1 MRGTAMAQSTTN
13 ITTVQVKVGVVLDMN
28 TWVGKM
34 GLKGISMAL
43 SDFYSSHVHYK
54 TRLELH
60 VRDSKD
66 NVVGAAAA
74 GKNQKLWVQQ
84 PTVKKPKRFW
94 ASISPIFLAKNMAM
108 VRDELRQVHGI
119 LNLKVV
125 RGVLTLKSL
134 LSVELLKTE
143 QVKAIIGPLTSM
155 QANFLIHLG
164 EEAHV
169 PIISFSATSP
179 SLSYLRSPYFFRAAL
194 NDSSQVQPVTAIIQA
209 FGWKEVVPIYTEN
222 EYGEGL
228 IPFLTDTFQENEIR
242 VPYKST
248 IRPVASDEEI
258 VAELYKLMTMQTR
271 VFIVHMTCSLSA
283 RLFTKANEIG
293 MMSEGFVWIIT
304 DGITNSWNFFD
315 PSTVIDSMQGVI
327 GVQPHVPKSKKLED
341 FISRW
346 KNKTH
351 QEKTTSDLNVFG
363 LWAYDAAAALAM
375 AVEKVGPLNLSI
387 SNIAKNSTTDFG
399 SVGVSQNGIHLCQA
413 LSSTRF
419 RGLSGN
425 FSFVDGQLQ
434 SSAFEI
440 VNVIG
445 NGPRGIGLWT
455 PEHGIVRQLK
465 FDAVNTSYKDYSTS
479 QANLKA
485 IIWPGDTTYT
495 PKGWVVPTNGKVLR
509 VAVPV
514 KTFYSDFVRVS
525 RDPITNRTMVTG
537 YCIDVFEA
545 VMAALPYSVPYE
557 YIPFE
562 KPYGEQGGF
571 DILLHQ
577 LFLGKFDVVVGDVT
591 IRENRSNYVDFTF
604 PYTESGVTMIVPFK
618 DKKNYKTAWVFLKP
632 LTWDLWVTSTC
643 FFVFIGFVILILER
657 QINEDFNGTPL
668 RQVSN
673 SVWFSFSTMVFSHKE
688 KVVIHQLEPSITDVQ
703 ELINKGQSVGYP
715 KVSFIHD
722 ILKRMNFS
730 DSQLKGY
737 NTVEGE
743 LDAAL
748 SNRSIVAA
756 FDEIPYLK
764 LFTGRHCSKYTMVAP
779 THKTGG
785 FGFAFRKGSHLVR
798 DVSTAILHVIEEDKM
813 SEIEKK
819 WLQNNSC
826 PDSSSTVSSSS
837 LSVHSFWG
845 LFLIVG
851 VAASFALIIFMAM
864 LAYEHRSFLVH
875 LDLKYLWRKYILKH
889 EDTVTAIDTHQDQA
903 SPSSSPL
910 SIAPSPP
917 TQHSPARSTV
927 SDDTDE
933 AFTHFEGE
941 VAESQNPRH

>member
-1 MRGTAMAQSTTN
+1 MAQSTTN

-34 GLKGISMAL
+34 GLKCISMAL

-74 GKNQKLWVQQ
+74 
-84 PTVKKPKRFW
+84 
-94 ASISPIFLAKNMAM
+94 A
-108 VRDELRQVHGI
+108 
-119 LNLKVV
+119 
-125 RGVLTLKSL
+125 
-134 LSVELLKTE
+134 VELLKTE

-179 SLSYLRSPYFFRAAL
+179 SLSYLRSTYFFRAAL
-194 NDSSQVQPVTAIIQA
+194 NDSSQVQPITAIIQA

-242 VPYKST
+242 VLYKST

-293 MMSEGFVWIIT
+293 MMSKGYAWIIT

-315 PSTVIDSMQGVI
+315 PSTIIDSMQGVI

-363 LWAYDAAAALAM
+363 LWAYDAAVALAM

-618 DKKNYKTAWVFLKP
+618 DKKNYNSAWVFLKP

-688 KVVIHQLEPSITDVQ
+688 KVVSNLARFVVIIWCFVVLILTQSYTASLTSLLTVHQLEPSITDVQ

>member
-1 MRGTAMAQSTTN
+1 MAQSTTN
-13 ITTVQVKVGVVLDMN
+13 TTTVQVKVGVVLDMN

-74 GKNQKLWVQQ
+74 AAKEEEKQLADRLEQQ
-84 PTVKKPKRFW
+84 
-94 ASISPIFLAKNMAM
+94 LADRRSGSRS
-108 VRDELRQVHGI
+108 V
-119 LNLKVV
+119 
-125 RGVLTLKSL
+125 
-134 LSVELLKTE
+134 VELLKTE

-169 PIISFSATSP
+169 PIISFSATSS

-194 NDSSQVQPVTAIIQA
+194 NDSSQVQPITAIIQA

-228 IPFLTDTFQENEIR
+228 IPFLTDAFQENEIR
-242 VPYKST
+242 VLYKS
-248 IRPVASDEEI
+248 IIHPMASDEEI

-271 VFIVHMTCSLSA
+271 VFVVHMTCSLSA

-293 MMSEGFVWIIT
+293 MMTI
-304 DGITNSWNFFD
+304 
-315 PSTVIDSMQGVI
+315 
-327 GVQPHVPKSKKLED
+327 
-341 FISRW
+341 
-346 KNKTH
+346 
-351 QEKTTSDLNVFG
+351 
-363 LWAYDAAAALAM
+363 ALAM

-387 SNIAKNSTTDFG
+387 SNIAKNSTSDFE
-399 SVGVSQNGIHLCQA
+399 SVEVSQNGIHLCQA

-425 FSFVDGQLQ
+425 FCFVDGQLQ

-445 NGPRGIGLWT
+445 HGPRGIGFWT
-455 PEHGIVRQLK
+455 PKHGIVRQLK
-465 FDAVNTSYKDYSTS
+465 FYAVNTSYKDYSTS

-485 IIWPGDTTYT
+485 IIWPGDTIYT

-514 KTFYSDFVRVS
+514 KNFYTDFVRVR

-537 YCIDVFEA
+537 YCIDVFDA

-562 KPYGEQGGF
+562 KPYGSAGSRRSSKGHVAKSWPLTGGQEG
-571 DILLHQ
+571 LLA
-577 LFLGKFDVVVGDVT
+577 GEDPDSEKKFDAVVGDVT
-591 IRENRSNYVDFTF
+591 IRENRSNYMDFTF
-604 PYTESGVTMIVPFK
+604 SYTESGVTMIVPFK
-618 DKKNYKTAWVFLKP
+618 DKKNYKSAWVFFEAI
-632 LTWDLWVTSTC
+632 DLGSMGDKYLFLCVHC
-643 FFVFIGFVILILER
+643 FC
-657 QINEDFNGTPL
+657 DF
-668 RQVSN
+668 
-673 SVWFSFSTMVFSHKE
+673 
-688 KVVIHQLEPSITDVQ
+688 
-703 ELINKGQSVGYP
+703 
-715 KVSFIHD
+715 
-722 ILKRMNFS
+722 

-748 SNRSIVAA
+748 SNQSIVAA

-764 LFTGRHCSKYTMVAP
+764 LFTRKHCSKYTMVAP
-779 THKTGG
+779 IHKTGG

-798 DVSTAILHVIEEDKM
+798 DVLTAILHVIEEDKM
-813 SEIEKK
+813 LEIDKK

-826 PDSSSTVSSSS
+826 PDSTSTVSSNS
-837 LSVHSFWG
+837 LGVHSLWG
-845 LFLIVG
+845 LFLKVG
-851 VAASFALIIFMAM
+851 VAASFALIIFMAV

-889 EDTVTAIDTHQDQA
+889 EDIVTAIDTHQDQA
-903 SPSSSPL
+903 CPSSSPL
-910 SIAPSPP
+910 SITPSPP
-917 TQHSPARSTV
+917 TQYSSAR
-927 SDDTDE
+927 
-933 AFTHFEGE
+933 
-941 VAESQNPRH
+941 